1 MRFDAGSGPGA
12 TLVARRVVVRHNDAG
27 RNAVPFM
34 VRYGLSEFP
43 RGGSNMAMDA
53 PGANVRIEYCVS

>member
-1 MRFDAGSGPGA
+1 MRFDAGSGPGV

-34 VRYGLSEFP
+34 VRLVCPNFRE
-43 RGGSNMAMDA
+43 
-53 PGANVRIEYCVS
+53 EE